1 MSDASG
7 GDPDFFPPEQRIL
20 TCSLPQRTGVG
31 SPLGGMVLR
40 IDNYSAKE
48 NESWVG
54 VVTPRLLQLPPHCRA
69 CHPLILCIVGSN
81 RVKLVLLDRLYCIKT
96 S

>member
-1 MSDASG
+1 MRVSKRVSDAARSGG

-40 IDNYSAKE
+40 IDNNSAKE
-48 NESWVG
+48 NESSVG
-54 VVTPRLLQLPPHCRA
+54 VVA
-69 CHPLILCIVGSN
+69 S
-81 RVKLVLLDRLYCIKT
+81 
-96 S
+96 